1 MTVTIDGTNGIND
14 TVLGSSTPAAANVTT
29 LGASGEVTATGFTG
43 TLDGILGSG
52 SAAAATTTTLASTTI
67 TASGI
72 IKTDDTTAA
81 TSTTD
86 GSLQTDGGLSVA
98 ADAVIGDDLF
108 MLSDAAVL
116 TFGADKD
123 VTLTHVAD
131 TGILLNSTMAIQFND
146 ASQYINAPSNA
157 ILDINATDEIELNA
171 TLIDINGNVD
181 ISGTALITGVATHG
195 DDVVSDT
202 DSTDDLG
209 TTGVRWANLFV
220 DAITATDQITAT
232 GFTGTLDGI
241 LGSGTP
247 AAATVTTIDA
257 SGVATATTFEP
268 DGDTAAGDNAAIG
281 YTAAEGLILTGQG
294 STSDITFKND
304 ADAIVM
310 SIPTGTTNVGIG
322 TTAPATKLDVVTA
335 GDNTITSRSTGGAGL
350 FHATGVANAYT
361 GFFINSVSTNLWSIQ
376 TRADT
381 NLHLYRASGSG
392 NVIVDSGK
400 VGIGTAAPATELH
413 VVGDVTVA
421 GGITGLTSIN
431 SGQIG
436 GRRNIVYNG
445 EMKVAQRSAS
455 ETGLGAAVGYFT
467 LDRWKTDINGT
478 AGRFTMAQV
487 ADGPPGFANS
497 LKISTTTADTSI
509 AAGEYFLIRQL
520 FEGQD
525 LQQLKKGTASAEQ
538 VTVSFWVKGNA
549 AAVYVCEFEDT
560 TGRLIQQ
567 SFAVT
572 TSWNRIEL
580 TFVGDTSDPLD
591 DDNASR
597 LILNFWLHA
606 GSTFGG
612 GTFTSNTWADTVQ
625 ANRAAVDDFTSIFDA
640 TSRTLFVTG
649 VQMEIGATATEFEHR
664 TFGDELALCQRY
676 YQQQFTFNGYAS
688 NTTAIQA
695 SAPCIISMRA
705 TPTLSAGGVLTVT
718 DGVANYAQSSLSITG
733 VTGTPNGISFNA
745 PNFSSLT
752 QFRPCMSNGTASSVG
767 SLAYSAE
774 L

>member
-131 TGILLNSTMAIQFND
+131 TGILLNSTNVIQFND
-146 ASQYINAPSNA
+146 ASQNIGAPSNA

-181 ISGTALITGVATHG
+181 ISGTALLTGNVGVGPSAATTTVANGLAINNATAANYPG
-195 DDVVSDT
+195 LEIQT
-202 DSTDDLG
+202 AG
-209 TTGVRWANLFV
+209 TTRLYLNANN
-220 DAITATDQITAT
+220 AASYITAVGNT
-232 GFTGTLDGI
+232 TLSLYTNSANRLHI
-241 LGSGTP
+241 LGNG
-247 AAATVTTIDA
+247 
-257 SGVATATTFEP
+257 
-268 DGDTAAGDNAAIG
+268 
-281 YTAAEGLILTGQG
+281 
-294 STSDITFKND
+294 
-304 ADAIVM
+304 
-310 SIPTGTTNVGIG
+310 NVGIG

>member
-1 MTVTIDGTNGIND
+1 MATSIISAGDASNLGLQTTGGDDGAL
-14 TVLGSSTPAAANVTT
+14 VLRSGAA
-29 LGASGEVTATGFTG
+29 GAKVDALSIAAVGTGAFVGQVTATGFTG

-52 SAAAATTTTLASTTI
+52 TAAAATVTTLVTSGIVSVDDTTTSTSGTTGSIHTDGGLGVAGTSTLIGVTTHGDDVVSDTDSTDDLGTTSVRWANLFVDGITATDQITATGFTGTLDGILGSGAAAAATTTTLASTTI

-131 TGILLNSTMAIQFND
+131 TGILLNSTMVIQFND
-146 ASQYINAPSNA
+146 ASQNIGAPSNA

-322 TTAPATKLDVVTA
+322 TKAPGVMLEVT
-335 GDNTITSRSTGGAGL
+335 
-350 FHATGVANAYT
+350 
-361 GFFINSVSTNLWSIQ
+361 
-376 TRADT
+376 
-381 NLHLYRASGSG
+381 
-392 NVIVDSGK
+392 
-400 VGIGTAAPATELH
+400 
-413 VVGDVTVA
+413 
-421 GGITGLTSIN
+421 
-431 SGQIG
+431 
-436 GRRNIVYNG
+436 
-445 EMKVAQRSAS
+445 
-455 ETGLGAAVGYFT
+455 GAAHFRSHSN
-467 LDRWKTDINGT
+467 LN
-478 AGRFTMAQV
+478 
-487 ADGPPGFANS
+487 
-497 LKISTTTADTSI
+497 
-509 AAGEYFLIRQL
+509 
-520 FEGQD
+520 
-525 LQQLKKGTASAEQ
+525 
-538 VTVSFWVKGNA
+538 
-549 AAVYVCEFEDT
+549 
-560 TGRLIQQ
+560 
-567 SFAVT
+567 
-572 TSWNRIEL
+572 
-580 TFVGDTSDPLD
+580 
-591 DDNASR
+591 DDNA
-597 LILNFWLHA
+597 
-606 GSTFGG
+606 
-612 GTFTSNTWADTVQ
+612 V
-625 ANRAAVDDFTSIFDA
+625 
-640 TSRTLFVTG
+640 
-649 VQMEIGATATEFEHR
+649 
-664 TFGDELALCQRY
+664 
-676 YQQQFTFNGYAS
+676 
-688 NTTAIQA
+688 
-695 SAPCIISMRA
+695 
-705 TPTLSAGGVLTVT
+705 
-718 DGVANYAQSSLSITG
+718 
-733 VTGTPNGISFNA
+733 
-745 PNFSSLT
+745 
-752 QFRPCMSNGTASSVG
+752 
-767 SLAYSAE
+767 
-774 L
+774 